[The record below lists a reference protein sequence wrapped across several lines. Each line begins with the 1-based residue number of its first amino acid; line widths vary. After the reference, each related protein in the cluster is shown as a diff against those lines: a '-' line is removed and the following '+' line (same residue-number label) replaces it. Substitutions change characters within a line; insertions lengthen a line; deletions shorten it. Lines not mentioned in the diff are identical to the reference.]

1 MRSRVF
7 AVVMG
12 VLSLWLFVSAGSG
25 LAVADSLYVV
35 DNGMDAVLKF
45 DGLTGALIGTFGS
58 AGGGGRPYGLT
69 CAPNGNLLVTREE
82 NDEVV
87 EFDNATGALVRVFA
101 GTALN
106 NPTGLALGPNGNLFV
121 ANRDSSNVV
130 EFRGRTGAFV
140 RTFASGLPGAPFS
153 IAFGPNGN
161 LFVALGFGG
170 GQAVE
175 LDGRTGAVLRHFYTS
190 TSGDPRGLTF
200 GPNGNLFVA
209 SLYTNTVEEFDIT
222 TGALVRTLSG
232 GLTHPH
238 GLTFGPNGNLFVADF
253 FTQRVSEF
261 DGASGGVI
269 GPFVSSG
276 LANPIELMFGPSSGP
291 CGPTAVLAPVPL
303 QNGTA
308 TFSSPVNFQHSPDQA
323 IDGIFDDSTGSWAI
337 ARYDGFDGTNP
348 ETAVW
353 ETVTDL
359 NADLLSFTMYFNHSN
374 PGHLLGRFRMSV
386 TTDDRSTFAD
396 GLDTGGAVNANWVVL
411 ENPIVLGPAG
421 MTFTTLSDS
430 SVLAG
435 GATAAQGI
443 YTVTYATPVSGIT
456 GVRLEALEDPSLPG
470 GNGPGLFERNG
481 NFLLN
486 EITLKAEIAMT
497 IPVTIDIKPGSFP
510 NSINPRNNG
519 VIPVAIL
526 TTATFDAATVD
537 APTVRF
543 GAIGNE
549 AAPRHFALEDENGD
563 GRADLV
569 LQFPT
574 QRTGISCG
582 TKTGVLTGTTR
593 RGHAINGSD
602 SIVTTGCK

>member
-1 MRSRVF
+1 MKSRVF

-12 VLSLWLFVSAGSG
+12 VLSVWLVVSAGSG

-35 DNGMDAVLKF
+35 DNGTDSVLKF

-58 AGGGGRPYGLT
+58 SGGGGRPYGLT

-82 NDEVV
+82 KDAVV

-106 NPTGLALGPNGNLFV
+106 NPTGLAIGPNGNLFV
-121 ANRDSSNVV
+121 ANRDSGNVV
-130 EFRGRTGAFV
+130 EFQGTTGAFV
-140 RTFASGLPGAPFS
+140 RTVASGLPGAPFS
-153 IAFGPNGN
+153 LAFGPNGN

-175 LDGRTGAVLRHFYTS
+175 LDGATGAVVRNFF

-200 GPNGNLFVA
+200 GPNGNLFVG
-209 SLYTNTVEEFDIT
+209 SLGTNTVAEFDIT

-253 FTQRVSEF
+253 APPRVSEF

-269 GPFVSSG
+269 GPFVTSG
-276 LANPIELMFGPSSGP
+276 PASPIELMFGPSSGP

-308 TFSSPVNFQHSPDQA
+308 TFSQSLNFTHSPDQA
-323 IDGIFDDSTGSWAI
+323 IDGIFDDSSGSWAI
-337 ARYDGFDGTNP
+337 AQYDGFGGTNP

-359 NADLLSFTMYFNHSN
+359 NADLLSFTMYFNHWN
-374 PGHLLGRFRMSV
+374 PGHLLGRFRFSV
-386 TTDDRSTFAD
+386 TTDDRSLFAD

-411 ENPIVLGPAG
+411 ENPIVHGPAG
-421 MTFTTLSDS
+421 MTFTTQSDS

-456 GVRLEALEDPSLPG
+456 GIRLEALEDPSLPG

-510 NSINPRNNG
+510 NSINPRNDG

-526 TTATFDAATVD
+526 TTDTFDAATAD
-537 APTVRF
+537 PATVRF
-543 GAIGNE
+543 GATGTE
-549 AAPRHFALEDENGD
+549 AAPRHFALEDVNSD
-563 GRADLV
+563 GKADLV

-574 QRTGISCG
+574 QSTGIACG
-582 TKTGVLTGTTR
+582 TTSATLTGKTR
-593 RGHAINGSD
+593 NGISIKGSD

>member
-1 MRSRVF
+1 
-7 AVVMG
+7 MG
-12 VLSLWLFVSAGSG
+12 VLSICSVVSAGNS
-25 LAVADSLYVV
+25 LAVADNLYVV
-35 DNGMDAVLKF
+35 DNGMDEVLKF
-45 DGLTGALIGTFGS
+45 DGLSGALIGTFGS
-58 AGGGGRPYGLT
+58 AGGGRPYGLT

-101 GTALN
+101 GTGLN

-121 ANRDSSNVV
+121 ANRDSGSVV
-130 EFRGRTGAFV
+130 EFQGATGVFE

-153 IAFGPNGN
+153 IAFGPSGN

-175 LDGRTGAVLRHFYTS
+175 LDGATGAVVRSFS

-200 GPNGNLFVA
+200 GPNGNLFVG
-209 SLYTNTVEEFDIT
+209 SLGTNTVAEFDIT

-253 FTQRVSEF
+253 APPRVSEF

-269 GPFVSSG
+269 GPFVTSG
-276 LANPIELMFGPSSGP
+276 PANPIELMFGPSSGP
-291 CGPTAVLAPVPL
+291 CGPTAVRALVPL

-308 TFSSPVNFQHSPDQA
+308 TFSSSVNFQHSPDQA

-337 ARYDGFDGTNP
+337 AQYDGFAGTNP
-348 ETAVW
+348 DTAVW

-359 NADLLSFTMYFNHSN
+359 SADVLTFTLYFNHGN
-374 PGHLLGRFRMSV
+374 PGHLLGRFRLSV
-386 TTDDRSTFAD
+386 TADDRTTFAD
-396 GLDTGGAVNANWVVL
+396 GLDTDGAVNANWAVL
-411 ENPIVLGPAG
+411 EDPIVHGPAG
-421 MTFTTLSDS
+421 MAFTTLSDS
-430 SVLAG
+430 SVLTG
-435 GATAAQGI
+435 GATASQGI

-456 GVRLEALEDPSLPG
+456 GIRLEALEHPSLPG

-497 IPVTIDIKPGSFP
+497 MPVTIDIKPGSFP
-510 NSINPRNNG
+510 NSIDPRSKG

-526 TTATFDAATVD
+526 TTATFDAATVE
-537 APTVRF
+537 ASTVRF
-543 GAIGNE
+543 GATGHE
-549 AAPRHFALEDENGD
+549 AAPRHFALEDVNRD

-569 LQFPT
+569 LQYRT
-574 QRTGISCG
+574 QLTGIVCG
-582 TKTGVLTGTTR
+582 TTSATLTGTTID
-593 RGHAINGSD
+593 GVTLTGTD
-602 SIVTTGCK
+602 SVRTVGCR

>member
-1 MRSRVF
+1 MKSRVIT
-7 AVVMG
+7 VVMG
-12 VLSLWLFVSAGSG
+12 VLSVWLVVSAGLG
-25 LAVADSLYVV
+25 LAEADSLYVV
-35 DNGMDAVLKF
+35 DNSTDSVLKF
-45 DGLTGALIGTFGS
+45 RRSHRSLDRYIWLGRR
-58 AGGGGRPYGLT
+58 GGRPYGLT

-87 EFDNATGALVRVFA
+87 EFDNATGALVRIFA

-130 EFRGRTGAFV
+130 EFHGTTGAFV
-140 RTFASGLPGAPFS
+140 RIFASGLPGAPFS

-161 LFVALGFGG
+161 LFVTLGFGG

-175 LDGRTGAVLRHFYTS
+175 LDGATGAVVRNFYHIWR
-190 TSGDPRGLTF
+190 PRGLTF
-200 GPNGNLFVA
+200 GPSGNLFVS
-209 SLYTNTVEEFDIT
+209 SLYTNTVAEFDIT
-222 TGALVRTLSG
+222 SGALVRTLSG

-238 GLTFGPNGNLFVADF
+238 GLTFGPNGNLFVADYNPP
-253 FTQRVSEF
+253 RVSEF

-269 GPFVSSG
+269 GPFVTSG
-276 LANPIELMFGPSSGP
+276 PTNPIELMFGPSSGP
-291 CGPTAVLAPVPL
+291 CGPTTVRALVPL

-308 TFSSPVNFQHSPDQA
+308 TFSQTLNFTHSPDQA
-323 IDGIFDDSTGSWAI
+323 IDGIFDDSSGSWAI
-337 ARYDGFDGTNP
+337 ARYDGFGGTNP

-359 NADLLSFTMYFNHSN
+359 SADVLTFTMYFNHGN
-374 PGHLLGRFRMSV
+374 PGHLLGRFRLSV
-386 TTDDRSTFAD
+386 TTDNRSTFAD
-396 GLDTGGAVNANWVVL
+396 GLDTGGAVAANWIVL
-411 ENPIVLGPAG
+411 ENPIVHGPAG

-435 GATAAQGI
+435 GATPGQGI

-486 EITLKAEIAMT
+486 EITLKAET
-497 IPVTIDIKPGSFP
+497 TKPIPVKIDIKPGSFP
-510 NSINPRNNG
+510 NSINPRNKG

-526 TTATFDAATVD
+526 SNASFDAAKVD
-537 APTVRF
+537 PATIRF
-543 GAIGNE
+543 GATGIE
-549 AAPRHFALEDENGD
+549 AAPRHSALEDVNGD
-563 GRADLV
+563 GKADLV

-574 QRTGISCG
+574 QNTGIACG
-582 TKTGVLTGTTR
+582 ATSATLTGKTR
-593 RGHAINGSD
+593 AGLSIKGSD
-602 SIVTTGCK
+602 SIVTVGCK

>member
-1 MRSRVF
+1 MKSRVF

-12 VLSLWLFVSAGSG
+12 VLSVWLFVSAGSG

-35 DNGMDAVLKF
+35 DNGTDSVLKF

-58 AGGGGRPYGLT
+58 ADGGGRPYGLT

-101 GTALN
+101 GTGLN

-121 ANRDSSNVV
+121 ANRDGYDIV
-130 EFRGRTGAFV
+130 EFDGTTGAFV

-175 LDGRTGAVLRHFYTS
+175 LDGSTGAVVRNFS
-190 TSGDPRGLTF
+190 TSGELRGLTF
-200 GPNGNLFVA
+200 GPSGNLFVS
-209 SLYTNTVEEFDIT
+209 SLNTNTVAEFDIT
-222 TGALVRTLSG
+222 TAALVRTLSG

-291 CGPTAVLAPVPL
+291 CGPTKVRALVPL

-337 ARYDGFDGTNP
+337 ARYDGFGGTNP

-374 PGHLLGRFRMSV
+374 PGHLLGRFRLSV

-411 ENPIVLGPAG
+411 ENPIVHGPAG

-435 GATAAQGI
+435 GTTVAQGI
-443 YTVTYATPVSGIT
+443 YTVTYEKPVSGIT

-537 APTVRF
+537 PATVRF
-543 GAIGNE
+543 GAKGTE
-549 AAPRHFALEDENGD
+549 ASPQHYALADMNGD
-563 GRADLV
+563 GKADLV

-574 QRTGISCG
+574 QNTGIACATTSATLSG
-582 TKTGVLTGTTR
+582 KTVIGLPITGTDTVKT
-593 RGHAINGSD
+593 A
-602 SIVTTGCK
+602 GCK

>member
-1 MRSRVF
+1 MKSRIIT
-7 AVVMG
+7 VVMG
-12 VLSLWLFVSAGSG
+12 VLSVWLVVSAGVG
-25 LAVADSLYVV
+25 LAEADSLYVV
-35 DNGMDAVLKF
+35 DNSTDSVLKF

-87 EFDNATGALVRVFA
+87 EFDNATGALVRIFA
-101 GTALN
+101 GTAMN

-130 EFRGRTGAFV
+130 EYHGTTGAFV
-140 RTFASGLPGAPFS
+140 RIFASGLPGAPFS

-175 LDGRTGAVLRHFYTS
+175 LDGTTGVVVRSFS

-200 GPNGNLFVA
+200 GPNGNLYVG
-209 SLYTNTVEEFDIT
+209 SLYTNTVAEFDVT

-238 GLTFGPNGNLFVADF
+238 GLKFGPNGNLFVADF
-253 FTQRVSEF
+253 APPRVSEF
-261 DGASGGVI
+261 DGASRGII
-269 GPFVSSG
+269 GPFVTSG
-276 LANPIELMFGPSSGP
+276 PTSPIELMFGPSSGP
-291 CGPTAVLAPVPL
+291 CGPTAVRSPVPL

-359 NADLLSFTMYFNHSN
+359 SADVLSFTMYFNHSN

-386 TTDDRSTFAD
+386 TTDNRSTFAD
-396 GLDTGGAVNANWVVL
+396 GLDTGGAVNANWIVL
-411 ENPIVLGPAG
+411 KNPIVHGPAG

-435 GATAAQGI
+435 GTTAGQGI

-456 GVRLEALEDPSLPG
+456 GIRLEALEDPSLPG

-510 NSINPRNNG
+510 NSINPRNKG

-526 TTATFDAATVD
+526 SNASFDAAKVD
-537 APTVRF
+537 PATLRF
-543 GAIGNE
+543 GVTGNE
-549 AAPRHFALEDENGD
+549 AAPRHSALEDVNGD
-563 GRADLV
+563 GKPDLM

-574 QRTGISCG
+574 QNTGIACG
-582 TKTGVLTGTTR
+582 ATSATLTGKTR
-593 RGHAINGSD
+593 AGLPIKGSD
-602 SIVTTGCK
+602 SIVTVGCK